1 MRHRQGM
8 EQLITHA
15 CGHEQTHYLAGYA
28 SQQERKARW
37 LQTTSCRGCFIAGKK
52 AAQAEAATRDGAAV
66 AHLDLPVLAGSDRQ
80 VAWAMTI
87 RASRLATLIADHE
100 AAAGWQACLA
110 ATDAKWWIDHRELS
124 NADLLAMAAAASATV
139 GSLVAATPDLAARQ
153 AA

>member
-1 MRHRQGM
+1 VRHRQGM
-8 EQLITHA
+8 EQLIMHA
-15 CGHEQTHYLAGYA
+15 CGHEQAHYLAGYA

-37 LQTTSCRGCFIAGKK
+37 LQTTSCRACFIASKK

-80 VAWAMTI
+80 VAWATTI
-87 RASRLATLIADHE
+87 RASRLATMTADHE

-124 NADLLAMAAAASATV
+124 NADLLAIAATASARV
-139 GSLVAATPDLAARQ
+139 GSLVAATPDPAARQ